1 MNKKITYCHIQ
12 SLWNFV
18 IFIILLKKNKFD
30 PNVKYIIIYER
41 DIIPLHFK
49 KEFKDILEF
58 KLLNSAFKKINFL
71 YYLKKNN
78 QENNSVIKFLNYS
91 NFGQLIC
98 GLRRYDSITF
108 IDDGSTFINS
118 NSSSISYESLLRNKI
133 KKIVSFK
140 NFQPD
145 FMNFHSVDKAYIFN
159 NDLFD
164 FKKGENSFQLIELN
178 KIISMN
184 DFINISDKIIPNI
197 ESLKEFNCE
206 TLVLG
211 AALVEHGFLTPSI
224 YNKNILDIFKTN
236 KNILFKPH
244 PSESNTQIKNVNFL
258 PNDFNKYPI
267 ELLINI
273 IKPEKVISFGS
284 TTSFLLMNMKLN
296 IELEIYFPKKL
307 MSKKLE
313 LIFKKLQD
321 RINIY
326 YI

>member
-1 MNKKITYCHIQ
+1 
-12 SLWNFV
+12 
-18 IFIILLKKNKFD
+18 
-30 PNVKYIIIYER
+30 
-41 DIIPLHFK
+41 
-49 KEFKDILEF
+49 
-58 KLLNSAFKKINFL
+58 
-71 YYLKKNN
+71 
-78 QENNSVIKFLNYS
+78 
-91 NFGQLIC
+91 
-98 GLRRYDSITF
+98 
-108 IDDGSTFINS
+108 
-118 NSSSISYESLLRNKI
+118 LLRNKI
-133 KKIVSFK
+133 KKILSFK

-164 FKKGENSFQLIELN
+164 FKKDENSFQLIELN

-211 AALVEHGFLTPSI
+211 AALVEHGFLTSSI
-224 YNKNILDIFKTN
+224 YNENLLDILKTN

-244 PSESNTQIKNVNFL
+244 PSESNAHIKNVNFL
-258 PNDFNKYPI
+258 PNDFNKYPV

-273 IKPEKVISFGS
+273 IKPKKVISFGS

>member
-1 MNKKITYCHIQ
+1 M
-12 SLWNFV
+12 V
-18 IFIILLKKNKFD
+18 LLEKNKFD
-30 PNVKYIIIYER
+30 SSVNYIVIYER
-41 DIIPLHFK
+41 DIIPSNLK
-49 KEFKDILEF
+49 KELKDICEF
-58 KLLNSAFKKINFL
+58 KLLNSPWKKINFL
-71 YYLKKNN
+71 YYLKTNN
-78 QENNSVIKFLNYS
+78 KVNNSFIKFLNYS

-98 GLRRYDSITF
+98 GVRRYESITF

-118 NSSSISYESLLRNKI
+118 NAPSISYESLLRNKI
-133 KKIVSFK
+133 KKKLCFK

-145 FMNFHSVDKAYIFN
+145 FMNFHSVDRAYIFN
-159 NDLFD
+159 SDLFD
-164 FKKGENSFQLIELN
+164 FKKDENSFQLIELN
-178 KIISMN
+178 KIISIT
-184 DFINISDKIIPNI
+184 DFINVSEKIIPNI

-224 YNKNILDIFKTN
+224 YNKKLLDILETN

-244 PSESNTQIKNVNFL
+244 PSESNSHIENSNLL
-258 PNDFNKYPI
+258 PNDFSKYPV
-267 ELLINI
+267 ELLMNI
-273 IKPEKVISFGS
+273 LKPKKVISFGS

-296 IELEIYFPKKL
+296 IELEIYFPRKL

-313 LIFKKLQD
+313 LVFKKLQD